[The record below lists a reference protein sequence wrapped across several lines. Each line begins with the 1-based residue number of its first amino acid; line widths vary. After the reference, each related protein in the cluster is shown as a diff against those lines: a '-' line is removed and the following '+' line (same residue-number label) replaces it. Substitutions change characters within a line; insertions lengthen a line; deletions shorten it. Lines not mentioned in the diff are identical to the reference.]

1 MIVDD
6 DVTAG
11 YACVTVAKLF
21 VSAKQLL
28 RAVDAEEPG
37 SSKNPNK
44 YVRNVHVHSKQI
56 KGNERN

>member
-37 SSKNPNK
+37 SSKNQTNM
-44 YVRNVHVHSKQI
+44 YVHVHSKQI
-56 KGNERN
+56 KVNERN